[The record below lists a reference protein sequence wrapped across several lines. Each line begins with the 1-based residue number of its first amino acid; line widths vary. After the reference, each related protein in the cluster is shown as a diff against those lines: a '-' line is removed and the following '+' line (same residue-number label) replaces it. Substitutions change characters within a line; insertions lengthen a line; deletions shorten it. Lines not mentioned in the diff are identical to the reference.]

1 MKQTRF
7 ATLCVALGLASFL
20 TLNSRAAVYNDASND
35 LFDNGFSNLDITGV
49 EVTNNGVNLFIAVTT
64 RGFQTWTKYLIWIDT
79 PTKANAPANNNNG
92 WTRPVTLA
100 SGESADF
107 FFGSWV
113 NASNNNVQVWEYGTS
128 WNQDPAQLSNSV
140 SGNTVTFTIPLSR
153 LGLAAG
159 NLIKFDVATSGNGGG
174 DGGIDHASRATSAT
188 TGWGPS
194 TAGAM
199 LSYTIA
205 SVADSDGDG
214 LTDTWE
220 NTYFGN
226 LAQTGSGDPDSDNL
240 TNSEELVA
248 GTDPTKA
255 DTDNDGLN
263 DGAEVKTH
271 TTNPT
276 VADTDGDGVNDGAEI
291 TAGTNPKKTN
301 FSTITVAGTFQ
312 GWSPTPTNNPSNVMT
327 RVSGDEFGWELN
339 FRMSS
344 PTNHVGKFVNGTSFS
359 ASNNVNWGTS
369 APLSSRPASIDQ

>member
-35 LFDNGFSNLDITGV
+35 TFTNGDANLDITSV
-49 EVTNNGVNLFIAVTT
+49 EVTNGGVNLVIAVTT
-64 RGFQTWTKYLIWIDT
+64 RGFASWTKYLIWIDT
-79 PTKANAPANNNNG
+79 PAKANAAANSNGWGRPANM
-92 WTRPVTLA
+92 A
-100 SGESADF
+100 SGEGADF
-107 FFGSWV
+107 FIGSWV
-113 NASNNNVQVWEYGTS
+113 DATPNNVQFWDWNGTS
-128 WNQDPAQLSNSV
+128 WGGPASYTTVN
-140 SGNTVTFTIPLSR
+140 SGNTVTFTIPLSAF
-153 LGLAAG
+153 GLSVG
-159 NLIKFDVATSGNGGG
+159 NVIKFDVATSGGGADPG
-174 DGGIDHASRATSAT
+174 VDHASRNTSAT
-188 TGWGPS
+188 TGWGSPS
-194 TAGAM
+194 TGGPM

-205 SVADSDGDG
+205 ALADSDGDG

-220 NTYFGN
+220 NTYFSN
-226 LAQTGSGDPDSDNL
+226 LDQTGSGDPDSDNL
-240 TNSEELVA
+240 NNAGELAA
-248 GTDPTKA
+248 GTNPTVA
-255 DTDNDGLN
+255 DTDSDGLN
-263 DGAEVKTH
+263 DGAEVNTH
-271 TTNPT
+271 TTNPL

-359 ASNNVNWGTS
+359 ASNNVN
-369 APLSSRPASIDQ
+369 